1 VHSVT
6 IAGRK
11 IGPGEPAYLVAEAGV
26 NHNGDLDTAE
36 RMIEAAKHAGADAVK
51 FQSFQAA
58 EMCDMELTETK
69 DVEGVTGGTKSSFEM
84 YESLELSPGAH
95 ERIFA
100 KAREV
105 GITLFTSVFDLG
117 MVERLAEL
125 GTPAFKISSGDV
137 THLPLIRRAAA
148 TGRPIII
155 STGLSTE
162 AEVGETVACCRDA
175 GNDELILLQCT
186 STYPPADDE
195 VNLNV
200 MARLRETFDVPVGF
214 SDHTLGIEVPIA
226 AVAMG
231 ACMIEKHF
239 TLDNTMPGP
248 DQKLSLDPDGF
259 ARLVAAVRRIER
271 ARGSAEKTPTAGEQ
285 ASLLDSR
292 RSLYAARDIAAGE
305 AIAED
310 MIRILK
316 PAKGIEPKSLDAV
329 IGRTAKRD
337 IKRMEPIR
345 WSDL

>member
-1 VHSVT
+1 VHNVA

-26 NHNGDLDTAE
+26 NHNGDLATAE
-36 RMIEAAKHAGADAVK
+36 RMIDAAKSAAADAIK

-69 DVEGVTGGTKSSFEM
+69 DVEGVTGGTKSSYEM
-84 YESLELSPGAH
+84 YKSLELSPEAH
-95 ERIFA
+95 QRLFA
-100 KAREV
+100 RAREV
-105 GITLFTSVFDLG
+105 GLPLFTSVFDLG
-117 MVERLAEL
+117 MVERLDAL
-125 GTPAFKISSGDV
+125 GTPAFKISSSDV
-137 THLPLIRRAAA
+137 THLPLIRAAAA

-162 AEVGETVACCRDA
+162 SEVGEAVACCREA
-175 GNDELILLQCT
+175 GNNEIILLQCT
-186 STYPPADDE
+186 ALYPPPDDE
-195 VNLNV
+195 VNLN
-200 MARLRETFDVPVGF
+200 AIGGLRQAFDVPVGF

-231 ACMIEKHF
+231 ACVIEKHF
-239 TLDNTMPGP
+239 TLDNGMPGP
-248 DQKLSLDPDGF
+248 DQKLSTDPEAF
-259 ARLVAAVRRIER
+259 AGLVAAVRRVER
-271 ARGSAEKTPTAGEQ
+271 ARGAAAKAPTAGEQ
-285 ASLLDSR
+285 ALLTDSR
-292 RSLYAARDIAAGE
+292 RGLFAACDIAAGKVVAE
-305 AIAED
+305 A

-316 PAKGIEPKSLDAV
+316 PATGIEPKSLHAV